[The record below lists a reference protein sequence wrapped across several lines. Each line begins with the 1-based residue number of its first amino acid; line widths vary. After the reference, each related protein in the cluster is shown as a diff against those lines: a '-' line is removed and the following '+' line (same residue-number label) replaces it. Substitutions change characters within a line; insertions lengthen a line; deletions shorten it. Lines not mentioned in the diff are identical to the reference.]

1 LSGGVALYAA
11 QTNTQIDAEIA
22 KKGGFQTETN
32 KEVTM
37 IELLEKSLLTAVGAM
52 TLTQKKAEEL
62 LQELREKMNIS
73 EDEGKAFL
81 QKIQDAAAQNQEK
94 LMEQAREEVK
104 KTCERMGVV
113 TAAEFDKL
121 KKKVA
126 QLEKKLK

>member
-1 LSGGVALYAA
+1 
-11 QTNTQIDAEIA
+11 
-22 KKGGFQTETN
+22 
-32 KEVTM
+32 M

-52 TLTQKKAEEL
+52 TLSQKKAEEL
-62 LQELREKMNIS
+62 FQGLQEKMNIS

-113 TAAEFDKL
+113 TAEEFDKL